1 MKHAVVYDSQ
11 GAHSRAANDVSRQVT
26 PHFSQAERL
35 SCRAWAAEHCPEL
48 VAFFLGIERQPR
60 DGEGLEPEF
69 VVETVVIAY

>member
-35 SCRAWAAEHCPEL
+35 SCRAWLAEHCPEL
-48 VAFFLGIERQPR
+48 VAFFLHVERQPR
-60 DGEGLEPEF
+60 GGEGLEPEF
-69 VVETVVIAY
+69 VV